1 MLKDN
6 KGGVKPM
13 DVGTSAKTFVNVG
26 SGSRPGTSKIGIE
39 TSAPNNPHTLGRD
52 PGGALK

>member
-13 DVGTSAKTFVNVG
+13 DVGTSAKTFMNVG
-26 SGSRPGTSKIGIE
+26 TGSRPTTSKIGIE
-39 TSAPNNPHTLGRD
+39 TSAPDEPHTLSRAPKD
-52 PGGALK
+52 FLK